1 MNHFVCSLPFLAE
14 VNVRPKGMMVA
25 RPWDHSRSFG
35 IPVVTVTKPSNSYV
49 PEGTTVLIPTYGLQ
63 RNPRYFAPLAD
74 IFVPERWLPTSKQLE
89 LEPAIFKDQ
98 SKVVQNLDAFMPF
111 SAGPANC
118 VGKNLALME
127 MRMVVCLI
135 MQKYDMRFEDGFHPK
150 QWEDDIHDFFITLKG
165 RLPVV
170 LTPRK

>member
-63 RNPRYFAPLAD
+63 RNPRYFRPPRWY
-74 IFVPERWLPTSKQLE
+74 FVPERWLPTSKQLE

-98 SKVVQNLDAFMPF
+98 SKVVQNLDA
-111 SAGPANC
+111 SC
-118 VGKNLALME
+118 HSL
-127 MRMVVCLI
+127 R
-135 MQKYDMRFEDGFHPK
+135 
-150 QWEDDIHDFFITLKG
+150 
-165 RLPVV
+165 
-170 LTPRK
+170 PRKLCRQESSIDGDADGGVLNNAEVWHAVRGWISPEAMGGWYTWFFHNVEREVACCLNT